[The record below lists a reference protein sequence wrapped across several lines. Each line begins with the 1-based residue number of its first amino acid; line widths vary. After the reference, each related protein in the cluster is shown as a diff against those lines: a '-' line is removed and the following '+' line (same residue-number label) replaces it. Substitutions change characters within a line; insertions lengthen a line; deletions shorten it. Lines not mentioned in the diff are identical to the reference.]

1 MHELS
6 IAYSLVETAAEAA
19 QNAGARKVNT
29 VFLRLGPL
37 SGVVKGALMFSYDI
51 ATQGTLLE
59 GSELV
64 VRELP
69 VMIYCHS
76 ESCKKEVELPSIQSF
91 RCPICNQLSDDVRQG
106 RELEIESLEIEV
118 IDLEEGVMKSD

>member
-6 IAYSLVETAAEAA
+6 IAYQLVETAAEAA
-19 QNAGARKVNT
+19 KNAGARNVKQ

-37 SGVVKGALMFSYDI
+37 SGVVKGALLFSYDI

-59 GSELV
+59 GSTLV

-69 VMIYCHS
+69 VVIYCHS
-76 ESCKKEVELPSIQSF
+76 PSCQKEVELPSIQSF
-91 RCPICNQLSDDVRQG
+91 RCPICNQPSGDVRQG

-118 IDLEEGVMKSD
+118 DEGMGEKV